1 MTGKMALQIVL
12 DCAEKENGRI
22 AGKIAM
28 TTKFMLTPAH
38 RNRIMEALQIV
49 LDNSSGCTG
58 MLAMTRAWAERYR
71 VEVWEFKVCFIAK
84 EHFIA
89 DDLLWDENKPGHW
102 WDDVPA
108 NYDEWLQ
115 RYKQKET
122 LDDWRDWHDLC
133 WDLRRNLAQAYR
145 GPPTPES
152 PRAVE
157 TYEDW
162 LRDYQE
168 NYSP

>member
-22 AGKIAM
+22 TGKIAM
-28 TTKFMLTPAH
+28 TTKFMLTPVH
-38 RNRIMEALQIV
+38 RNRKMQALQIV

-71 VEVWEFKVCFIAK
+71 VEVWESKVCFIAK

-89 DDLLWDENKPGHW
+89 DAAGELLWDENKPGHW

-115 RYKQKET
+115 RYKQKEP
-122 LDDWRDWHDLC
+122 LDDWRDWDELF
-133 WDLRRNLAQAYR
+133 WILSRNLHQAYR
-145 GPPTPES
+145 GPPS
-152 PRAVE
+152 PP
-157 TYEDW
+157 
-162 LRDYQE
+162 
-168 NYSP
+168 SPALSDSYYPWPPFEGT